1 MKIFLKKYKGVLFL
15 ISLTLFSMLLLTSCS
30 EIGLLSEKNS
40 WLVQDINSV
49 GDFIKVYLVL
59 QLSIFLVSLLI
70 GFFLGRLGDIIS
82 LVIHFIWIV
91 SARDYGFFK
100 VLLLFGVFS
109 IVSFLI
115 SLLRGG
121 RQRNY

>member
-1 MKIFLKKYKGVLFL
+1 MSKTIKKILINYKIVFFLAPILF
-15 ISLTLFSMLLLTSCS
+15 LTSCS

-40 WLVQDINSV
+40 WIVNNIDSV
-49 GDFIKVYLVL
+49 GVFLKVYFVL
-59 QLSIFLVSLLI
+59 QISIIIVSLILGI
-70 GFFLGRLGDIIS
+70 FLGRLGYLIS

-100 VLLLFGVFS
+100 VLLLFGLFT

-115 SLLRGG
+115 NLLKAGN
-121 RQRNY
+121 RQSY